1 MASSVSGEADETLEA
16 QMRTCLAGR
25 GGEISARNRA
35 AKLAET
41 YLEADEA
48 GRQNFL
54 RTLAGFD
61 SDPDAVAAAYA
72 RVTAA
77 EDPAER
83 ATAKAALRQ
92 ALEPPRLR
100 LLTQFA
106 WIPDGCKFLVDLRAD
121 LLKVRATDK
130 MLTAW
135 TPMCEGSWHRGS
147 TSASWTCGGLT
158 GTVLRCCWRNWL
170 HMKRSMPSVPGAI

>member
-1 MASSVSGEADETLEA
+1 MSEAVSTGLLDRTIRRITGVWRDMASGVSGEPDEALDA

-54 RTLAGFD
+54 RTLASFD
-61 SDPDAVAAAYA
+61 SDPDAVAAVYQ
-72 RVTAA
+72 RVVAA

-83 ATAKAALRQ
+83 
-92 ALEPPRLR
+92 
-100 LLTQFA
+100 
-106 WIPDGCKFLVDLRAD
+106 
-121 LLKVRATDK
+121 
-130 MLTAW
+130 
-135 TPMCEGSWHRGS
+135 
-147 TSASWTCGGLT
+147 
-158 GTVLRCCWRNWL
+158 
-170 HMKRSMPSVPGAI
+170 